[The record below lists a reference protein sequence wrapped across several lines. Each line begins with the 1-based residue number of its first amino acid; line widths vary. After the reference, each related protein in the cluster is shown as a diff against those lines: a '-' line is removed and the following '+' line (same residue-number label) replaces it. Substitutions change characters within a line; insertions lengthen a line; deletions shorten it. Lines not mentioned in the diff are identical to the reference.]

1 MTQFA
6 PGVLHQFGHTVWLG
20 GYSWVRELYNLH
32 GGQKP
37 VVVGWLHA
45 EAELVWSVWQDGVGR
60 GSVGPVN
67 RQVVGGGM
75 ESMEG
80 VGGLVVAGVLAV
92 PVVAGVLAMPV
103 VAGVLA
109 APVVAVVLVAAG
121 LALPQ
126 FLLCYGLGLAGP
138 AWSKWYS

>member
-1 MTQFA
+1 
-6 PGVLHQFGHTVWLG
+6 
-20 GYSWVRELYNLH
+20 VRELYNLH

-37 VVVGWLHA
+37 VVVGWLHV

-60 GSVGPVN
+60 GIVGPVN

-75 ESMEG
+75 ESMAG
-80 VGGLVVAGVLAV
+80 VSGLVVV
-92 PVVAGVLAMPV
+92 GVLAMPV

-109 APVVAVVLVAAG
+109 APVAAPVAAVVQVAAG

-126 FLLCYGLGLAGP
+126 FLLCYGLGLAEP
-138 AWSKWYS
+138 AWSKWYSERCPSKSVWLPLEGDQWRRLTDFPLG